1 MSLIEAVANVI
12 VGYAVAVMTQML
24 VFPVFG
30 LHTTLAQNLKLGGL
44 FTIVSIGRSY
54 ALRRIFER
62 WRRP

>member
-1 MSLIEAVANVI
+1 
-12 VGYAVAVMTQML
+12 ML